1 MMKFQIGGTIERLT
15 IQIQAAMEERTR
27 VDQEPE
33 MPVMQAPI
41 PGAEALPAAIRT
53 LPAELVVIPVVEL
66 IVPGLPMGAR
76 MKMR

>member
-1 MMKFQIGGTIERLT
+1 MMKFQIGGMIERLT

-53 LPAELVVIPVVEL
+53 LPVELVVTPAVEL
-66 IVPGLPMGAR
+66 TVPGLAAGAR